1 MAMTLRRIA
10 VFLLLAS
17 AVFAI
22 DLTAL
27 KPQGYVSDFAN
38 VVPSNSRQELER
50 FAAQVEKATGA
61 QMAFVTMD
69 TLDGE
74 PVTDVAN
81 NLYRQ
86 WGIGKKG
93 VDEGLLLLLVV
104 RDRRSRLEIGR
115 GLEPYIT
122 DADSGALLREMR
134 ESLRSNNYGEALYS
148 AAHSLGTRI
157 AKAKGVNLD
166 DANYKPRPRR
176 QTRTELPWPVIIFGA
191 IVVIWLFASGG
202 AGRGGGS
209 GGGIFNALLLGNLLG
224 NAGRYRG
231 GGGGFGGYDSG
242 GGGGGGGFGGYDSGG
257 GGGGDFGGFGGGDS
271 GGGGASSDW

>member
-1 MAMTLRRIA
+1 MAWKSLRKNWFVNLSPMGITLRRVV

-38 VVPSNSRQELER
+38 VIAPEARQELER
-50 FAAQVEKATGA
+50 YAAQVEKATGA

-74 PVTDVAN
+74 PVEDVAN

-93 VDEGLLLLLVV
+93 KDEGLLLLLVV
-104 RDRRSRLEIGR
+104 KDRRSRLEIGR

-122 DADSGALLREMR
+122 DATSGSTLREMR
-134 ESLRSNNYGEALYS
+134 ASLRTNNYGEAFYS
-148 AAHSLGTRI
+148 AAHSLGSRI
-157 AKAKGVNLD
+157 AQAKGVTLD
-166 DANYKPRPRR
+166 DAGYRPRPRR
-176 QTRTELPWPVIIFGA
+176 ETKTEIPWPVI
-191 IVVIWLFASGG
+191 V
-202 AGRGGGS
+202 
-209 GGGIFNALLLGNLLG
+209 GGIVLLLWIMKS
-224 NAGRYRG
+224 G
-231 GGGGFGGYDSG
+231 GGGGFLAGMLLGNVLGGSRG
-242 GGGGGGGFGGYDSGG
+242 RGGGGGGFGGYDGG
-257 GGGGDFGGFGGGDS
+257 GGGGGGFGGFGGGDS